1 MKRPWKRGRLATRI
15 SKPARF
21 AALLLLLLAAAV
33 LAGCTRSA
41 AGAQPWRAASGED
54 DVPVFPGDSTPRPAQ
69 VIGQT
74 PSGPNISPTPDVA
87 KVLPTPRLE
96 EETYVVQ
103 PSDSLGVIAQRYG
116 VPLDSLI
123 DANELVNPNLL
134 EVGQVLTIPASEP
147 LPTGPDVKIV
157 PDSEL
162 VYGPSTAA
170 FDVRKYI
177 NDQNGYLNHYSEE
190 LDGRTWYGPE
200 IVLRVAQEYSVN
212 PRLLLAV
219 LEYRSGWVTN
229 PGPSEES
236 LQYPILY
243 FDARRQ
249 GLYRQLAWAANNLNR
264 GYYLWRVNGIGSW
277 ILQDGSVVP
286 IAPTL
291 NAGTVGVQHFFS
303 LLLGNPDWEQAVTE
317 DGLLSLYTRMFGYP
331 FSYAF
336 EPMIPENLTQPAMQ
350 LPFEPGEVWSFTGG
364 PHGGWADGSAWAAID
379 FAPPGP
385 ALGCVTNDAWVV
397 AVADGEII
405 RTGTGA
411 VVQDLDGDGLEQTG
425 WTVLYMHVESRDR
438 VQPGTFVRAGDRI
451 GHASCEGGISTGTHL
466 HLARRYNGEWI
477 PADADLP
484 FNLDGWVSE
493 GDGSGYEYNGY
504 LVNNGSVVEA
514 WEGRRD
520 ENQIS
525 R

>member
-1 MKRPWKRGRLATRI
+1 MA
-15 SKPARF
+15 KPTSARF
-21 AALLLLLLAAAV
+21 AVLMLLIFAAALV
-33 LAGCTRSA
+33 AGCTRSA
-41 AGAQPWRAASGED
+41 AGAQPWRAASGENEI
-54 DVPVFPGDSTPRPAQ
+54 PVFPGDSTPRPAI
-69 VIGQT
+69 VT
-74 PSGPNISPTPDVA
+74 GPGNTGNNSTPTPDPV

-96 EETYVVQ
+96 EETYVVR
-103 PSDSLGVIAQRYG
+103 PNDSLGVIAQRYG
-116 VPLDSLI
+116 VALNSLI
-123 DANELVNPNLL
+123 EANELTNPNLL
-134 EVGQVLTIPASEP
+134 EVGQVLIIPAAEP

-162 VYGPSTAA
+162 VYGPSTVS
-170 FDVRKYI
+170 FDVRAFI
-177 NDQNGYLNHYSEE
+177 NEQNGYLNHYSEE
-190 LDGRTWYGPE
+190 LDGRTAYGAD

-236 LQYPILY
+236 MTYPILY

-264 GYYLWRVNGIGSW
+264 GYYLWRVNAIGSW

-303 LLLGNPDWEQAVTE
+303 LLLGKTEWEQAVGE
-317 DGLLSLYTRMFGYP
+317 DGLLERYTRMFGYP
-331 FSYAF
+331 FRYAF
-336 EPMIPENLTQPAMQ
+336 EPMIPSGLTQPEMQ
-350 LPFEPGEVWSFTGG
+350 LPFEPGDVWSFTGG

-385 ALGCVTNDAWVV
+385 ALGCVRNDAWVV
-397 AVADGEII
+397 AVADGMIV
-405 RTGTGA
+405 RTGTGT
-411 VVQDLDGDGLEQTG
+411 VVQDLDGDGFEQTG
-425 WTVLYMHVESRDR
+425 WSVLYMHVESRER
-438 VQPGTFVRAGDRI
+438 VQPGTFVHAGERI

-477 PADADLP
+477 PADAELP

-504 LVNNGSVVEA
+504 LVKNGAVVEA